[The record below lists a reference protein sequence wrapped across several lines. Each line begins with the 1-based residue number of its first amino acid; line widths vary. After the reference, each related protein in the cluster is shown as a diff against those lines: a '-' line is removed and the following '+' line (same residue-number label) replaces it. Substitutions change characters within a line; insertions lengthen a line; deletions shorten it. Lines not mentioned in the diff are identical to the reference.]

1 MKLCKKDCRFV
12 VIVLCFVLN
21 LVFSVYGKD
30 ISLKNWKACLKEGD
44 ILTQRDYI
52 LLLVKNMKENKGQVK
67 ALKQQ
72 ELDEIL
78 GICMNKVK
86 AFPWE
91 EYAKKPPEA
100 IRNLPKNDPI
110 NVATIQLYL
119 LAYADKLGMLQGR
132 KFAEYVQNDKKV
144 STYLKTYWQ
153 NVCRMAE
160 IEAEETIAKCNK
172 NLQAEKDAFV
182 KVVVNKTYKSE
193 KGYRI
198 YGPFLENKQL
208 IEELRKDKEAMKKV
222 KASLSEDFPAVL
234 SNRPHYSGPQL
245 HVLNGMKAILPG
257 DEYLEWLKANVNKE
271 KVLPNI
277 KAAMEDDIGFW
288 EDYFEQQKRQQK

>member
-52 LLLVKNMKENKGQVK
+52 LLLVKNMKENNGQVK
-67 ALKQQ
+67 TLKQQ
-72 ELDEIL
+72 ELEEIL
-78 GICMNKVK
+78 VLCMNKVK
-86 AFPWE
+86 VFPWE

-119 LAYADKLGMLQGR
+119 LAYADKLGMPQGR
-132 KFAEYVQNDKKV
+132 KFAEYVQNDKKA
-144 STYLKTYWQ
+144 SPYLKTYWQ
-153 NVCRMAE
+153 NTGRLAE
-160 IEAEETIAKCNK
+160 MEAGETVGKGDK
-172 NLQAEKDAFV
+172 NLQVQKDAFV
-182 KVVVNKTYKSE
+182 KVVVKKTYNSE

-234 SNRPHYSGPQL
+234 PNRPHYSGPQL